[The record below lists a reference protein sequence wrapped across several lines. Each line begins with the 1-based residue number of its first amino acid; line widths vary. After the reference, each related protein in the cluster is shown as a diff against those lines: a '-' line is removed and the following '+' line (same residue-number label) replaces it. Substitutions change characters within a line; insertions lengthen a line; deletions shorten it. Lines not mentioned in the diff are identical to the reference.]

1 MRYLLDIAL
10 PYAQAEL
17 RTAKESAGRLC
28 WRVAGF
34 AAAGLVAALGLGFL
48 VLSFHLW
55 LLRHVPAPDAALWTG
70 LLCIAVAASVV
81 LVVWLITRAG
91 ARSRH
96 REVAKAAALAEL
108 QLLQIELEQGA
119 ACPRQDRHARYA
131 GGRSGAGGK
140 PRFARD
146 APRPRALGEAI
157 TPSGPAWRGP
167 ADVWLRPCGRRS
179 KSDSRGRSPNNRS

>member
-10 PYAQAEL
+10 PYAQAEI
-17 RTAKESAGRLC
+17 RSAKESAGRLC

-48 VLSFHLW
+48 ALSFHLW

-108 QLLQIELEQGA
+108 QLLQMELEQGLRA
-119 ACPRQDRHARYA
+119 NAKTGTLGMLVA
-131 GGRSGAGGK
+131 GL
-140 PRFARD
+140 
-146 APRPRALGEAI
+146 ALGAS
-157 TPSGPAWRGP
+157 PDLRGM
-167 ADVWLRPCGRRS
+167 LRDLVRS
-179 KSDSRGRSPNNRS
+179 AKL